1 MLFGKKNKNEIRVM
15 HYEGIPEFATDYPCT
30 LEVTDT
36 DLIIHRL
43 KPDTIV
49 KLPLSRIQSF
59 SAMDEKSFLTKYHGT
74 SETTSKSGIKYY
86 LVALYDKGMLAFW
99 GTAAEYKRFLDLQH
113 SQSGSQIIKL

>member
-43 KPDTIV
+43 KPDTTV
-49 KLPLSRIQSF
+49 RLPLSRIQSF
-59 SAMDEKSFLTKYHGT
+59 STMDEKSFLTKYHGT
-74 SETTSKSGIKYY
+74 SDITSKSGTKYY
-86 LVALYDKGMLAFW
+86 LVVSYDKGMLAFW
-99 GTAAEYKRFLDLQH
+99 GTAAEYKKFLDLQH
-113 SQSGSQIIKL
+113 SQSGPQTIEL